1 MKLHLDIFEGPL
13 DLLLYLIK
21 KNNLAISRVSIA
33 AIAEQ
38 YLNYLE
44 TMKDLNVDVASEF
57 LLMAAEL
64 AHLKSKALLPAT
76 ENAGQDEEDESGAD
90 HLLAKLRLYQR
101 YKLLA
106 EALGKR
112 RLLGRDTFKRASF
125 EVPGEDVPNA
135 EAASV
140 APDSEIEVSS
150 YDLVK
155 AFNDILKRLPKIR
168 REHHVVAE
176 RVSVTERIY
185 EVLDELR
192 RVENVLFTDLFKG
205 HVEKIEYVVTFLAIL
220 EMGKLKM
227 VHIFQTEVYGPI
239 RIGRR
244 LADVIAGEEAP
255 APIDATSVTYK

>member
-21 KNNLAISRVSIA
+21 KNNLSISRVSIA
-33 AIAEQ
+33 VITQQ
-38 YLNYLE
+38 YLDYLE
-44 TMKDLNVDVASEF
+44 TMKDLDVDAASEF

-64 AHLKSKALLPAT
+64 AHMKSKALLPAV
-76 ENAGQDEEDESGAD
+76 EESGEGEDDGHGAD
-90 HLLAKLRLYQR
+90 ALVAKLRLYQR
-101 YKLLA
+101 YKQLA
-106 EALGKR
+106 EALSQRK
-112 RLLGRDTFKRASF
+112 LLGRDIFKRGSF
-125 EVPGEDVPNA
+125 EIPGE
-135 EAASV
+135 EAPAIEPVSV
-140 APDSEIEVSS
+140 ESPEIEVSS

-155 AFNDILKRLPKIR
+155 AFNDILKRLPKVR

-192 RVENVLFTDLFKG
+192 RVEHVLFTDLFKG

-239 RIGRR
+239 RIGKR
-244 LADVIAGEEAP
+244 LADVEDGEEAS
-255 APIDATSVTYK
+255 ALVDANGVTYK